1 MCSFLTDFTLST
13 MFYTGMR
20 FCNGVKNIE
29 DFFITV
35 LYTQVSVLYKDG
47 KWEVVEGDLLDFSS
61 EVVAVANLTY
71 AQNETG
77 WNYLEV
83 ASNEEQDD
91 EKQAIGDAG

>member
-1 MCSFLTDFTLST
+1 
-13 MFYTGMR
+13 MFHTGMK
-20 FCNGVKNIE
+20 FFVTVLKKSMI
-29 DFFITV
+29 FFITF
-35 LYTQVSVLYKDG
+35 LFTQVSVLYKDG

>member
-1 MCSFLTDFTLST
+1 